1 MCRFCCLPRPWYS
14 WAAKH
19 SRSVT
24 PFGSAGLLA
33 TSVYGGYFNGGLGI
47 VLLALFGLWGMTNIH
62 AMNGLKTALSF
73 ALSAISVVTFAA
85 AGIVAWPQAIIMMVA
100 STVGG
105 YLGAPI
111 ARALPIKVVRG
122 IVAAVGFGMSLI
134 FFVRL
139 VR

>member
-1 MCRFCCLPRPWYS
+1 
-14 WAAKH
+14 
-19 SRSVT
+19 
-24 PFGSAGLLA
+24 
-33 TSVYGGYFNGGLGI
+33 
-47 VLLALFGLWGMTNIH
+47 MTNIH

-139 VR
+139 LL